1 MKILLDENL
10 PKKLKHYFQGY
21 EIFTVRD
28 MGWHGKT
35 NGELI
40 KLLIAGGFD
49 LLITFDKNL
58 QHQQNFEEFPITVL
72 ALSASDNTYA
82 TVKQLVP
89 KIKRIL
95 SEPLTIGVT
104 GIKL

>member
-10 PKKLKHYFQGY
+10 PKKLKQDFQGF
-21 EIFTVRD
+21 EIYTVRD
-28 MGWHGKT
+28 KGWQGKT

-40 KLLIAGGFD
+40 KLMIAGGFD

-58 QHQQNFEEFPITVL
+58 QHQQNFEKFPMAVL

-82 TVKQLVP
+82 TMKALVP
-89 KIKRIL
+89 KIKRRL
-95 SEPLTIGVT
+95 SEPLKIGVT